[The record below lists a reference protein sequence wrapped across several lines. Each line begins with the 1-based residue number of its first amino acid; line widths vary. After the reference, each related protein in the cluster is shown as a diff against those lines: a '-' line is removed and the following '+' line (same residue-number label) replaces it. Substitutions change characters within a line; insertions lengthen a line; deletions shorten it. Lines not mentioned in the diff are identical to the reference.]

1 MLPVK
6 KLYIDSKFRTA
17 DSKSTSSFSIDLKE
31 SLTMPDNAL
40 FFVDDVVIPHSWY
53 LINSNNRKL
62 YLRIF
67 GAAGQTADRLYVV
80 ELDEGNYDGEG
91 LANHVAKKIRFGL
104 TPNIYDEYTL
114 LATANYDP
122 GLNIITLWIVSDGNY
137 TGASPT
143 WKILSDAEINA
154 YYGETITSRTSA
166 NKVLGITDLTT
177 PIYNNTTP
185 LLTKQVNFQPTSY
198 VTIRSPNLG
207 TFMTLDSNGG
217 RTIIKKVP
225 VSSERGQNIIDNS
238 HANDPLDCSRMTLR
252 NMELIITDESG
263 NELDLGGQ
271 NISFTINFL
280 LGPKQ

>member
-17 DSKSTSSFSIDLKE
+17 DSRSTSSFTIDLKE
-31 SLTMPDNAL
+31 SLTMPDDAL
-40 FFVDDVVIPHSWY
+40 FIVDDVVIPHSWY

-143 WKILSDAEINA
+143 WRILSDAEINT

-177 PIYNNTTP
+177 PLYTNTTP

-252 NMELIITDESG
+252 NLEFFITDESG
-263 NELDLGGQ
+263 NELE
-271 NISFTINFL
+271 T
-280 LGPKQ
+280 

>member
-1 MLPVK
+1 MLPVR

-137 TGASPT
+137 FGASPT
-143 WKILSDAEINA
+143 WKILSDAEINT

-177 PIYNNTTP
+177 PLYTNTTP

-198 VTIRSPNLG
+198 VTIRSPNLV

-225 VSSERGQNIIDNS
+225 VTSERGQNIIDNS
-238 HANDPLDCSRMTLR
+238 HSNDPVDCSRMTLR
-252 NMELIITDESG
+252 NLEFFITDESG

-271 NISFTINFL
+271 NISFTIIFL
-280 LGPKQ
+280 LGQ